1 MTPDNRPSHLMHTA
15 LLSAL
20 LSRLSKE
27 LAADPASAT
36 AWTQAAAAIEVVRTA
51 EPELA
56 RIVDQRDAAALAALA
71 ADWSSGAKLLPEHDR
86 ATLKSAVKAFKK
98 SLKVTRLDDESGIG
112 GGAMSSG
119 KRSGIVAIAP
129 PARFAQDVWDE
140 LVRQGKLIDARH
152 GIYELRGDV
161 AD

>member
-1 MTPDNRPSHLMHTA
+1 MHTA

-20 LSRLSKE
+20 LRRLSKE
-27 LAADPASAT
+27 LVADPANAI
-36 AWTQAAAAIEVVRTA
+36 AWAQISSAIEVARAA
-51 EPELA
+51 EPELG
-56 RIVDQRDAAALAALA
+56 RIVDARDAAALAALVGK
-71 ADWSSGAKLLPEHDR
+71 WSSGEALLPEHDR

-119 KRSGIVAIAP
+119 KKSGIVAIAP

-140 LVRQGKLIDARH
+140 LVRQGKLVDARH
-152 GIYELRGDV
+152 GIYELRSGAGD
-161 AD
+161 D

>member
-1 MTPDNRPSHLMHTA
+1 MADTRPSYLMHTA

-20 LSRLSKE
+20 LGRLSKE
-27 LAADPASAT
+27 LAADPASAS
-36 AWTQAAAAIEVVRTA
+36 AWSQAAAAIEVVRAA

-56 RIVDQRDAAALAALA
+56 RIVDAKDAAALATLVAG
-71 ADWSSGAKLLPEHDR
+71 WSSGATLLPEHDR

-129 PARFAQDVWDE
+129 PGRFAQDVWDE
-140 LVRQGKLIDARH
+140 LVRQGKLVDARH
-152 GIYELRGDV
+152 GIYELRAGV
-161 AD
+161 EE